1 MDTRYYFNDAV
12 RAIGALNE
20 LALHTS
26 RPYVNIED
34 YYYTIVVDF
43 LAEYGHRNELLFVKE
58 TVEYTLN
65 GTSLEVISREKEIL
79 GVYGKYTEI
88 GWREV
93 CFDIQRE
100 AERLASDSDKYD
112 PCVYAENQA
121 ELKKFYDTV
130 PKEKIFKNYEKR
142 GAFLKKIDPVSFDPQ
157 AISEKFY
164 GEV

>member
-12 RAIGALNE
+12 RAIGALND
-20 LALHTS
+20 LAMHVS
-26 RPYVNIED
+26 KPYLNIED
-34 YYYTIVVDF
+34 YHYTVFVDF

-58 TVEYTLN
+58 TVDHTLN
-65 GTSLEVISREKEIL
+65 IAGKEIL

-100 AERLASDSDKYD
+100 AERLASDSDPYE

-130 PKEKIFKNYEKR
+130 PKEKIFKSYEKR
-142 GAFLKKIDPVSFDPQ
+142 GAFLKKIDPVKFDPQ

-164 GEV
+164 GGGIR

>member
-12 RAIGALNE
+12 RAIGALND
-20 LALHTS
+20 LAPHVS
-26 RPYVNIED
+26 KPYVNEED
-34 YYYTIVVDF
+34 YHYTIFVDF
-43 LAEYGHRNELLFVKE
+43 SGEYGHRNELVFVKE
-58 TVEYTLN
+58 TVDHTLN
-65 GTSLEVISREKEIL
+65 SRETEIL

-100 AERLASDSDKYD
+100 AEKIASYSDRYE

-142 GAFLKKIDPVSFDPQ
+142 GAFLKKIDPVSFDPH
-157 AISEKFY
+157 AISNKFY

>member
-1 MDTRYYFNDAV
+1 MDTRYYFNDAI
-12 RAIGALNE
+12 RAVGALND
-20 LALHTS
+20 LAMHVS
-26 RPYVNIED
+26 KPYLNILD
-34 YYYTIVVDF
+34 YNYTIFVDF
-43 LAEYGHRNELLFVKE
+43 YGEYGHRNELLFVKQ
-58 TVEYTLN
+58 TVDHTTN
-65 GTSLEVISREKEIL
+65 SKDEKIL
-79 GVYGKYTEI
+79 GVYGAYTEI

-100 AERLASDSDKYD
+100 AERLASDSDPYE

-121 ELKKFYDTV
+121 ELKKFYYRV

-157 AISEKFY
+157 AISDKFY